1 MSQYEQNVRFNF
13 KLASELPDAIQQL
26 ERIAELT
33 KQQGQIA
40 SSTADLVKQAAQQ
53 QKNDRKLYAEE
64 ELAITKEIARQMTL
78 ERKAQLDQQTA
89 QLKASEAQ
97 NTAYVKASEQ
107 ERAAIAK
114 EIAKQT
120 TQEQAAELKRQE
132 IEREASETRKTTI
145 LREEEERRTAAVRA
159 ALLEQAQIAER
170 LHEQTTLE
178 LKAELER
185 QTLSVKAEADQQTAI
200 IRGEQQR
207 QTLLLRGELAEQ
219 KAAIQQHGQAFQELR
234 NYIASAFGVYELI
247 DFTKG
252 VIEAKSKVDS
262 FRAGLQ
268 QMIGTKAEA
277 DAVFARLLEMAKTT
291 PFEVENLMEATF
303 RLKAMGTATQ
313 DLIPT
318 LEVLGN
324 MAAVVGSEKLGYIA
338 KAFTDIQNKG
348 VLMKQELNQFADN
361 GVPLY
366 DLLAKSMG
374 KTRDEVVK
382 LAEAHEI
389 TFAQVKKALFDAS
402 QEGGRYYN
410 LMAIQAQT
418 LGGQVSNLKDKFFV
432 AKAALGDYYEDG
444 LQKVIGGLSSMIQF
458 LAGSDSAIAR
468 NVAIIKAG
476 ASAWIT
482 YQLATNAAVIE
493 EKAIA
498 AAMVVKNAAI
508 AASEL
513 VVGTYNLVMIT
524 ATGTTRG
531 FNTAQLESAVAAR
544 ATWAALAANPLGAII
559 ATVGIAIT
567 TYQAWKAATT
577 EVTSAMGEQEVALKI
592 EKANLNTLAQV
603 ALNAAAGTKERKD
616 AIALL
621 IKQYPQYFSG
631 LDSEKVSNNDLR
643 KILDSVNVSYM
654 TRISLARQAYNL
666 EGLAAKQ
673 KELFD
678 LEKEFFS
685 TLPKSITVQFDGDIT
700 RFVKALD
707 AGGAQAN
714 KLKDQL
720 NETAGG
726 GAAFFGEAAREISK
740 KFDAV
745 EKDYAKVSQNM
756 KSTDEVR
763 IKTALDAENKRWEA
777 QLSTLKKG
785 TADYKTAEQKHLDEL
800 AKINGTYRENQEGA
814 ATNHGAKMKSIVLNS
829 QLTVRDIL
837 LQTDNM
843 SFEDKKKYY
852 ENLEKLEIEQ
862 INKTRVSR
870 KASEDEIVALREQA
884 LQKIQAIHEKY
895 QKIQDGLLAI
905 ERKSLSD
912 SIDAE
917 IVKFQER
924 NNVSYDYIEKETK
937 GIKQLA
943 QEAKKSAAER
953 EAAEKQLQT
962 EKEKTI
968 RMTEAAA
975 DAEEKATRKIINMF
989 SEMLSKA
996 DPLLASIAKGFMTV
1010 IEFTDQLS
1018 GKSLQASQNAL
1029 ENAKIHAQTLKSI
1042 YDAGMGGT
1050 AQQVEEAN
1058 QAVQK
1063 SRKDLADARIETAT
1077 TVFAVMGAI
1086 YQVFSAIADAYN
1098 QHQKEVYQ
1106 AIASGFARIREA
1118 YTDLYAFISKA
1129 AKDSHDEEMKN
1140 FKGTIEEK
1148 LQKIDDYY
1156 KREKAYAEGRDRID
1170 AMLAYYQKAAQ
1181 IQADAGTDAG
1191 KIMKGLTELALDQ
1204 IKMQQQLIINQA
1216 ELEIAKAGEIRDAK
1230 VQSIEDQ
1237 LKSYKDA
1244 KEKEIDALN
1253 DAADKEKSRIDE
1265 VLKAK
1270 TEALEAELSAVKDKY
1285 DKEVALIKDTY
1296 DQELALLKDRESQER
1311 AQMQA
1316 TYDLRQQ
1323 LMQQRISDEIE
1334 EVAILDRVR
1343 NEALERYRSDEIAR
1357 ITATR
1362 DRILST
1368 LTDETE
1374 KQQVITE
1381 YENQL
1386 QQLHDTVEQAK
1397 LDKSKGVAL
1406 ATKQLNKEQTEETKL
1421 LKAEETEALKKLD
1434 DEYQAKFKELAKE
1447 RDEKLAQMKADELE
1461 REQLLKDRIKQLE
1474 LDAANQKHDLE
1485 IATANKIQ
1493 EIMEQMAK
1501 QEAAAAEDRAKAN
1514 AEYANQV
1521 MQANRQI
1528 FEANK
1533 RMKIAELQAEIAILE
1548 GQKGLFSNNSAINA
1562 AIDALNQAIG
1572 TITALSYDTGSA
1584 TSSGISSV
1592 FGKTNIVKETLGG
1605 GTGGVRPGSRPTTPV
1620 DSSGNQVSAAYDESG
1635 NTIELTYDPLG
1646 HSFSAYDANNNPITI
1661 KFATGYAPKTGKQY
1675 FLGTEYVDD
1684 PSRPNGRDT
1693 VPALLTKGERV
1704 LTVDQNMQLN
1714 GITNDELVRRALL
1727 VENLNMPNMADFWAG
1742 FGNMRLGLPDGL
1754 LSAGGREFL
1763 NIAELINETRR
1774 TRQVF
1779 ESKKLVN
1786 ISIDR
1791 QGFSESEIG
1800 QQSTVR
1806 YWNNIFKR

>member
-1 MSQYEQNVRFNF
+1 MSMHEKNIRFNF
-13 KLASELPDAIQQL
+13 KVLSELPDAISQL
-26 ERIAELT
+26 EKIAELT
-33 KQQGQIA
+33 KQQGVVA
-40 SSTADLVKQAAQQ
+40 SQTADIVKQAAIQQ
-53 QKNDRKLYAEE
+53 RNDTKASAEE
-64 ELAITKEIARQMTL
+64 SLAISKEIARQMTL

-97 NTAYVKASEQ
+97 NTAYVKASEV
-107 ERAAIAK
+107 ERAAIVK
-114 EIAKQT
+114 EIARQT
-120 TQEQAAELKRQE
+120 TQEQATELKKQE
-132 IEREASETRKTTI
+132 IEKEASETRKTTI
-145 LREEEERRTAAVRA
+145 VREEEERRTATIKA
-159 ALLEQAQIAER
+159 ALSEQVQIAER
-170 LHEQTTLE
+170 LAEQQTLE
-178 LKAELER
+178 LKAELNK
-185 QTLSVKAEADQQTAI
+185 QTIAAKAEAEQQTAI
-200 IRGEQQR
+200 VRGEQQR
-207 QTLLLRGELAEQ
+207 QTALLRGELAEQ
-219 KAAIQQHGQAFQELR
+219 KSLLRSHGQAFQELR
-234 NYIASAFGVYELI
+234 NYIASAFGVYEI
-247 DFTKG
+247 IQFGKD
-252 VIEAKSKVDS
+252 VVEAKSKVDS

-277 DAVFARLLEMAKTT
+277 DAVFGRLLEMAKTT

-303 RLKAMGTATQ
+303 RLKAMGTATN

-348 VLMKQELNQFADN
+348 MLMKQELNQFADN

-366 DLLAKSMG
+366 DLLAQSMG

-432 AKAALGDYYEDG
+432 AKAALGDYFENG
-444 LQKVIGGLSSMIQF
+444 LQKVIGGLSSLIQF
-458 LAGSDSAIAR
+458 MASSDSAIAR
-468 NVAIIKAG
+468 NVAVVKAA
-476 ASAWIT
+476 ASAWLT
-482 YQLATNAAVIE
+482 YQGVVNAAVIE
-493 EKAIA
+493 EKAVA
-498 AAMVVKNAAI
+498 AAMVVKNAVI

-577 EVTSAMGEQEVALKI
+577 EVTSAMGEQEIALKT

-616 AIALL
+616 AIGLL

-673 KELFD
+673 KELFE

-720 NETAGG
+720 NETASG

-814 ATNHGAKMKSIVLNS
+814 AANHGAKMKTIVLNS

-837 LQTDNM
+837 LQTDSM
-843 SFEDKKKYY
+843 SYEDKKKYY

-862 INKTRVSR
+862 INKTRGSR
-870 KASEDEIVALREQA
+870 KASEAEIVALREQA
-884 LQKIQAIHEKY
+884 LKDIQAVHEKY
-895 QKIQDGLLAI
+895 QKIQEGLLAV
-905 ERKSLSD
+905 ERKSVSE

-917 IVKFQER
+917 IAKFQER
-924 NNVSYDYIEKETK
+924 NSVSYDYIEKETK

-943 QEAKKSAAER
+943 QESKKSAAER

-968 RMTEAAA
+968 KMTEAAA
-975 DAEEKATRKIINMF
+975 DAEERATRKIINLF

-1018 GKSLQASQNAL
+1018 GKSLQASQDAL
-1029 ENAKIHAQTLKSI
+1029 ENAKVHAQTLKSI
-1042 YDAGMGGT
+1042 YDAGMGGS
-1050 AQQVEEAN
+1050 AQQVEEAQ

-1063 SRKDLADARIETAT
+1063 SRKDLADARVETAT

-1106 AIASGFARIREA
+1106 SIANGFGKIREA
-1118 YTDLYAFISKA
+1118 YTELYEFIDKA
-1129 AKDSHDEEMKN
+1129 AKASHDEEMKN
-1140 FKGTIEEK
+1140 FNGSIEEK

-1156 KREKAYAEGRDRID
+1156 KREKQYAEGRDRID
-1170 AMLAYYQKAAQ
+1170 AMLAYYQQVAQ
-1181 IQADAGTDAG
+1181 IQADAGTDAK
-1191 KIMKGLTELALDQ
+1191 KIMQGLTDLAVDQ
-1204 IKMQQQLIINQA
+1204 KKREEQLIINQA
-1216 ELEIAKAGEIRDAK
+1216 ELSIRMYTEEYEARVKTISDGLNAFKEAKNAEIEAERNALDARKKANEQYYSDKQLRLQNDDVYRKELLDQGEVREVAALEAAKQRELDRATSAEERTRILNAFELLITEKHKQYADARG
-1230 VQSIEDQ
+1230 D
-1237 LKSYKDA
+1237 
-1244 KEKEIDALN
+1244 KEKEISLAN
-1253 DAADKEKSRIDE
+1253 QETKAQEADHE
-1265 VLKAK
+1265 
-1270 TEALEAELSAVKDKY
+1270 
-1285 DKEVALIKDTY
+1285 
-1296 DQELALLKDRESQER
+1296 QEL
-1311 AQMQA
+1311 
-1316 TYDLRQQ
+1316 
-1323 LMQQRISDEIE
+1323 
-1334 EVAILDRVR
+1334 EVD
-1343 NEALERYRSDEIAR
+1343 
-1357 ITATR
+1357 
-1362 DRILST
+1362 
-1368 LTDETE
+1368 
-1374 KQQVITE
+1374 
-1381 YENQL
+1381 
-1386 QQLHDTVEQAK
+1386 
-1397 LDKSKGVAL
+1397 
-1406 ATKQLNKEQTEETKL
+1406 
-1421 LKAEETEALKKLD
+1421 
-1434 DEYQAKFKELAKE
+1434 
-1447 RDEKLAQMKADELE
+1447 
-1461 REQLLKDRIKQLE
+1461 
-1474 LDAANQKHDLE
+1474 
-1485 IATANKIQ
+1485 TANKIQ
-1493 EIMEQMAK
+1493 KIMEEMAK
-1501 QEAAAAEDRAKAN
+1501 QEAAAAQDRLNAN
-1514 AEYANQV
+1514 VEYANQV
-1521 MQANRQI
+1521 MQAEKQI
-1528 FEANK
+1528 FEAKK
-1533 RMKIAELQAEIAILE
+1533 RMMIVQLQAQIAVLE
-1548 GQKGLFSNNSAINA
+1548 GQKGLFSNNSAINS
-1562 AIDALNQAIG
+1562 AIDAINQAISN
-1572 TITALSYDTGSA
+1572 ITTLSFDTGTA
-1584 TSSGISSV
+1584 SSGAGIHSM
-1592 FGKTNIVKETLGG
+1592 FGVTNIIKEAVGG
-1605 GTGGVRPGSRPTTPV
+1605 GTGSNRPGTRPTTPV
-1620 DSSGNQVSAAYDESG
+1620 DPSGAQVSTAYDENG
-1635 NTIELTYDPLG
+1635 NVIELTYDPLG
-1646 HSFSAYDANNNPITI
+1646 HSFSAYDANKNPITI
-1661 KFATGYAPKTGKQY
+1661 KFATGYAPATGQHY
-1675 FLGTEYVDD
+1675 FVGTEYVDD
-1684 PSRPNGRDT
+1684 PASPNGIDT
-1693 VPALLTKGERV
+1693 VKAWLTKGERV
-1704 LTVDQNMQLN
+1704 LTVDQNKQLS
-1714 GITNDELVRRALL
+1714 GITNEELVSRALL
-1727 VENLNMPNMADFWAG
+1727 VEELQLPDLNTFWADFG
-1742 FGNMRLGLPDGL
+1742 SMRMELPTGILSSGSFDAIEL
-1754 LSAGGREFL
+1754 TKLREETAESNKTLKRVLSAIE
-1763 NIAELINETRR
+1763 N
-1774 TRQVF
+1774 
-1779 ESKKLVN
+1779 KKLV
-1786 ISIDR
+1786 SVTIDR
-1791 QGFSESEIG
+1791 DGFAMSEAG
-1800 QQSTVR
+1800 QQSIVR
-1806 YWNNIFKR
+1806 HYDNIFKR